1 MKLSNLINEAWLTD
15 EETKSKLTSE
25 DKKAFV
31 EAVSKFNDF
40 NKSIYRENDLKE
52 VTDAIK
58 ELCGRA
64 KDVTLGESENWFD
77 NITVNRHM
85 KHLNDSV
92 KLFEKTAKEISILQ
106 QRLESSYEDI
116 GSTLSKY
123 YTINEEDLD
132 KDDDG
137 DTDFADIMI
146 SRMVASGMSK
156 EDAKEKVKDKEYN
169 K

>member
-1 MKLSNLINEAWLTD
+1 
-15 EETKSKLTSE
+15 
-25 DKKAFV
+25 
-31 EAVSKFNDF
+31 
-40 NKSIYRENDLKE
+40 
-52 VTDAIK
+52 
-58 ELCGRA
+58 
-64 KDVTLGESENWFD
+64 
-77 NITVNRHM
+77 M

-92 KLFEKTAKEISILQ
+92 KLFEKTAKEISVLQ

-123 YTINEEDLD
+123 YAINEEDLD

-146 SRMVASGMSK
+146 SRMVASGMDK
-156 EDAKEKVKDKEYN
+156 EEAEEKVKDKEYN